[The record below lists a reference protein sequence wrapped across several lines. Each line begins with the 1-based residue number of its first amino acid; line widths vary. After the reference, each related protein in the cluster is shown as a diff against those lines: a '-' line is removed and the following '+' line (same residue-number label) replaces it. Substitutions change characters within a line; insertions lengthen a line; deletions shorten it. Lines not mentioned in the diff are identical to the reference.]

1 MANLPNSQDIPKS
14 TTMWSQPSTDAQRK
28 YYSKHAPKR
37 RVYGVIMTVL
47 QGTHGA
53 LAFSAWSAVFV
64 WALGKF
70 AGDVPMLITTLALG
84 SLLAFHILFRVTWE
98 TFWYDRLDDDPNTDS
113 SIFIPLVLF
122 LLLLFIEQRGTALF
136 LQGQIESPVAVD
148 THPIESEH
156 STTLASIEQGYNNE
170 KSEIIATFKARESA
184 ATIKYDRAIAAER
197 RRLNSAETPADRRA
211 INGRIASLNAQRDN
225 ALAPILAQKADAL
238 QRALDNYTS
247 RRNAETARR
256 DQSVA
261 GITSTNQAEMMRY
274 QTEMS
279 SVHGYAWILSLSLL
293 LLISALGYARVRINV
308 KSGIIPLRNYTV
320 LDAHGSTIE
329 RIGTAF
335 GDAFNRRSQQFAVW
349 LHRTLSPND
358 PITSFDGTVVARPGT
373 YNTPDGFLQPNP
385 DPHPPVTD
393 QEAILKVLEKAKR
406 HGIVLDSQ
414 NFLLE
419 MQKAKAM
426 NGSYADA
433 PFPPGK

>member
-1 MANLPNSQDIPKS
+1 MTGVQTCALPICFP
-14 TTMWSQPSTDAQRK
+14 
-28 YYSKHAPKR
+28 
-37 RVYGVIMTVL
+37 
-47 QGTHGA
+47 
-53 LAFSAWSAVFV
+53 
-64 WALGKF
+64 
-70 AGDVPMLITTLALG
+70 
-84 SLLAFHILFRVTWE
+84 VT
-98 TFWYDRLDDDPNTDS
+98 
-113 SIFIPLVLF
+113 
-122 LLLLFIEQRGTALF
+122 IE
-136 LQGQIESPVAVD
+136 V
-148 THPIESEH
+148 
-156 STTLASIEQGYNNE
+156 
-170 KSEIIATFKARESA
+170 RESA

-393 QEAILKVLEKAKR
+393 QEAILKVLEKAKP
-406 HGIVLDSQ
+406 HLS
-414 NFLLE
+414 
-419 MQKAKAM
+419 
-426 NGSYADA
+426 
-433 PFPPGK
+433 

>member
-1 MANLPNSQDIPKS
+1 
-14 TTMWSQPSTDAQRK
+14 MWSQPTTDAERK
-28 YYSKHAPKR
+28 YYSTHAPKR

-53 LAFSAWSAVFV
+53 LAFAAWSAVFV

-98 TFWYDRLDDDPNTDS
+98 TFWYDRLDKDPNTDS

-122 LLLLFIEQRGTALF
+122 LLLLFIEQRGAALF

-156 STTLASIEQGYNNE
+156 STTLASIEQNYKNE
-170 KSEIIATFKARESA
+170 KSEILATFKARESA
-184 ATIKYDRAIAAER
+184 VTIKYDRAIAAER
-197 RRLNSAETPADRRA
+197 RRLNSADTPADRRA

-225 ALAPILAQKADAL
+225 ALAPVLAQKADAL

-247 RRNAETARR
+247 RRNAETTRR

-329 RIGTAF
+329 RLATAF

-349 LHRTLSPND
+349 LHRSLSPKD

-373 YNTPDGFLQPNP
+373 YNTPDGFFQT
-385 DPHPPVTD
+385 DETPHPPVSD
-393 QEAILKVLEKAKR
+393 QEAIMKVLAKSREHGVNLSADDFLAEMEKARK
-406 HGIVLDSQ
+406 
-414 NFLLE
+414 
-419 MQKAKAM
+419 M
-426 NGSYADA
+426 NGSYASA